1 MFTYTKTEAPF
12 RAVKYTVTVTDGEDK
27 GEELLVK
34 LREEEKV
41 LKNAAC
47 WLHIS
52 EEAMETSWVELK
64 ESDLKSSNWFKRVK
78 DLGYKLHRNINNEY
92 VYYRWIADVD
102 NPVED
107 SVPSFATSIEGV
119 SVFVFSPCKTKI
131 LLVHEYGKY
140 KAITGALKYGENE
153 TDSVIREVK
162 EESGLDIDRST
173 VKWVG
178 CWRASKARFGMIN
191 DNHHAF
197 LATCKDVS
205 TLKADGFEIKDTNNF
220 RWFPV
225 ANVLYWILKHKDD
238 VLGNDKPAFAQSF
251 LAEESQNVSYATI
264 FFLENTLLGNTH
276 KGGYTRSHGN
286 TTFYL
291 C

>member
-1 MFTYTKTEAPF
+1 MFTYKKTEAPF
-12 RAVKYTVTVTDGEDK
+12 RAVKYTINVSDNEDMAD
-27 GEELLVK
+27 ELLVK
-34 LREEEKV
+34 LSEENNN

-52 EEAMETSWVELK
+52 EEAMETSWLELK
-64 ESDLKSSNWFKRVK
+64 ESDMKSTNWFKIVK
-78 DLGYKLHRNINNEY
+78 QLGYKFHRNVGGEY
-92 VYYRWIADVD
+92 VYYRWIQDEN

-119 SVFVFSPCKTKI
+119 SVFVFSPCKTKL

-153 TDSVIREVK
+153 TDAVIREVK
-162 EESGLDIDRST
+162 EESGLDVDEESM
-173 VKWVG
+173 KWIG

-197 LATCKDVS
+197 LASCKDMS
-205 TLKADGFEIKDTNNF
+205 SLKADGFEIKETNNF
-220 RWFPV
+220 KWFPISD
-225 ANVLYWILKHKDD
+225 VLYWVLKHKDD
-238 VLGNDKPAFAQSF
+238 VLLNDKPAFAQSF
-251 LAEESQNVSYATI
+251 VVNESQNVSYACI
-264 FFLENTLLGNTH
+264 FFLENTLQGNMH
-276 KGGYTRSHGN
+276 RGGTTRSYGN